1 MRFKWKVVLALLC
14 AGLFPT
20 LLLLK
25 LGLESFAN
33 FSRAGAMDE
42 IQTSMQLKGQAVQ
55 DYVDDIVNLAQ
66 SIADL
71 PQTSLALQ
79 EMDIATDALGMDA
92 SIVPDM
98 AALSARYAEQEKRTD
113 GVSADAADRW
123 LGALDPLAI
132 KLQHL
137 YVSGNPKEI
146 GEKLELDDAGD
157 GSAYS
162 RIHAELHPVF
172 RDLLRRYGFYDLF
185 LIEPHQGRIIYSVFK
200 EVDYG
205 TSLKDGPFATTTF
218 GQTVRDMIEAKGTTP
233 YMFADFEAYEPSYN
247 DEAFFLSVPVMR
259 DGQLLGILAV
269 QLPIDFSTS
278 LLKAGEFERQTLE
291 TVLIGPDDRLRSIPR
306 MFEGWDMDT
315 PMSDPAIIQAQQ
327 GQSGVTEML
336 SPRGEPVFAAYRPL
350 AVSGLNW
357 VILSQVATEEVLAAS
372 QKMKAQALW
381 IGGMLLGGT
390 ALAGLVLSFW
400 LLRPIRRLG
409 TDFQVR
415 TEGVIE
421 SLRSAAQQARGAAE
435 TMASTVE
442 QTSRQTAY
450 VKAGS
455 EQTAADVVSVA
466 AAVEQLSS
474 SISEVVS
481 GIQQTNSLAG
491 GAVERAEKAAM
502 HLAELEQVA
511 GRIKGIMTLI
521 RDVANRTNLLALN
534 AAVEASHAGAA
545 GRGFAVVA
553 SEIRNLAARTTESV
567 EQIGDEVKSVMSA
580 VNWAA
585 ETTRSIASS
594 ITQVNDQS
602 RGMASAATQQGD
614 VTHEIAERMSRTAG
628 RVSQST
634 ESLQEVLIATEN
646 ANRAAEDVLGGVE
659 LVQRAADTMDAALA
673 QFASRVRTI

>member
-14 AGLFPT
+14 AGLIPT
-20 LLLLK
+20 LVLLK
-25 LGLESFAN
+25 LELERFAT
-33 FSRAGAMDE
+33 FSHEGAMNE

-66 SIADL
+66 SISDL
-71 PQTSLALQ
+71 PQTSMALHD
-79 EMDIATDALGMDA
+79 MDIAADALGMET

-98 AALSARYAEQEKRTD
+98 AALSARYAEQEKRTV
-113 GVSADAADRW
+113 GVPAGAADRW
-123 LGALDPLAI
+123 VKGLDPMAI

-146 GEKLELDDAGD
+146 GQKLELDDAGD

-162 RIHAELHPVF
+162 KIHAELHPVF

-205 TSLKDGPFATTTF
+205 TSLKDGPFAETTF
-218 GQTVRDMIEAKGTTP
+218 GRTVRDMIEANGATP

-259 DGQLLGILAV
+259 DGQLLGVLAI

-306 MFEGWDMDT
+306 MSEGWDRDV
-315 PMSDPAIIQAQQ
+315 PVSDPAITLAQQ
-327 GQSGVTEML
+327 GQSGVTEMR

-350 AVSGLNW
+350 AVPGLNW
-357 VILSQVATEEVLAAS
+357 VILSQVAVDEVLAAS
-372 QKMKAQALW
+372 QEVEAQALW
-381 IGGMLLGGT
+381 IGGMVLAGT

-409 TDFQVR
+409 TDFQDR
-415 TEGVIE
+415 TSGVIE
-421 SLRSAAQQARGAAE
+421 SLRSAALQARGAAE
-435 TMASTVE
+435 TMAATVE
-442 QTSRQTAY
+442 QTSRQTAF
-450 VKAGS
+450 VKEGS

-491 GAVERAEKAAM
+491 GASERAEKAAM
-502 HLAELEQVA
+502 HLAELEKVA
-511 GRIKGIMTLI
+511 GRITGIMTLI
-521 RDVANRTNLLALN
+521 SDVAHRTNLLALN
-534 AAVEASHAGAA
+534 AAVEASHAGTA

-553 SEIRNLAARTTESV
+553 SEIRKLAARTTESV
-567 EQIGDEVKSVMSA
+567 EEISGEVRSVMSA
-580 VNWAA
+580 VNWAT

-594 ITQVNDQS
+594 IAQVNDQS
-602 RGMASAATQQGD
+602 RGMATAATQQGD
-614 VTHEIAERMSRTAG
+614 VTHDIAERMSRTAG
-628 RVSQST
+628 RVSRST
-634 ESLQEVLIATEN
+634 ESLEEVLSATQN
-646 ANRAAEDVLGGVE
+646 ANRAAGDVLGGVE
-659 LVQRAADTMDAALA
+659 LVQRAADTMDAALSE
-673 QFASRVRTI
+673 FASRVRTI